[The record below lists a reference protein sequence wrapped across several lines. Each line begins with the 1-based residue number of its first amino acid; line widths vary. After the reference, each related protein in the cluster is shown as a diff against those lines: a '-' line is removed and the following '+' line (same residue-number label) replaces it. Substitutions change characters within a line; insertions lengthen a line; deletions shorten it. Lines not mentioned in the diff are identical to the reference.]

1 MYMLKGCKT
10 NGISI
15 QRTKPFVLCSL
26 TDLFPLLPLSL
37 PHFLPI
43 FPFPSPS
50 LLSFLFSCSM
60 YICWWRLDG
69 LLLWRPLW
77 LNFSCLLLMFFDYWL
92 WGWLRNPT
100 LPPAHN
106 VSAADFTVRFL
117 TQNPVLYIHRS
128 EIQSKGSITAWS
140 FGFSLRTGFMVNVWR
155 KSQQWWLRHQWCRER
170 KELSWP

>member
-1 MYMLKGCKT
+1 MELVFKEPSLLCCALWQ
-10 NGISI
+10 ISFLFFLS
-15 QRTKPFVLCSL
+15 PSL
-26 TDLFPLLPLSL
+26 VFSPSFPFPLLP
-37 PHFLPI
+37 
-43 FPFPSPS
+43 

-77 LNFSCLLLMFFDYWL
+77 LNFSCLFLMFFDYWL

-117 TQNPVLYIHRS
+117 TQNPVLYKNRS